1 MSPERAVCRHRGG
14 SKSSP
19 SGVAEI
25 SVEMGRKKMIEPNVD
40 VEVCCG
46 ILVEG
51 EPIPLQG
58 GSVEATIKD
67 FCSRVTITQRYRHQ
81 E

>member
-1 MSPERAVCRHRGG
+1 
-14 SKSSP
+14 
-19 SGVAEI
+19 
-25 SVEMGRKKMIEPNVD
+25 MIEPNVD

-46 ILVEG
+46 ILVER